1 MEVQTPVAAPT
12 HRDRLLAG
20 MAAAV
25 AERGLQRTTVADVVR
40 HARTSRRTFYEHFDD
55 RDACYLALFDA
66 AIDTQ
71 MAEVAAAVRPGAIGE
86 QVDRVI
92 AAWLSTVAT
101 APDLSAS
108 FVRDL
113 PALGERGAA
122 RQHAVL
128 ERFAGLLVALA
139 QDREDVGPLSHD
151 MALMVVAGLR
161 ELVQQAI
168 ERGRDVEQL
177 RPVAARL
184 IRAVIAG

>member
-1 MEVQTPVAAPT
+1 MEVETPVAVPT

-40 HARTSRRTFYEHFDD
+40 HARTSRRTFYEHFED

-66 AIDTQ
+66 AVDAQ

-92 AAWLSTVAT
+92 AAWLRSLA
-101 APDLSAS
+101 AQPDLSAS

-113 PALGERGAA
+113 PALGQRGAA
-122 RQHAVL
+122 RQHEVV

-139 QDREDVGPLSHD
+139 HDREDVGPLSRD

-161 ELVQQAI
+161 ELVVTAV
-168 ERGRDVEQL
+168 EHGRDVHEL
-177 RPVAARL
+177 RPVATRL
-184 IRAVIAG
+184 IRAVIAA